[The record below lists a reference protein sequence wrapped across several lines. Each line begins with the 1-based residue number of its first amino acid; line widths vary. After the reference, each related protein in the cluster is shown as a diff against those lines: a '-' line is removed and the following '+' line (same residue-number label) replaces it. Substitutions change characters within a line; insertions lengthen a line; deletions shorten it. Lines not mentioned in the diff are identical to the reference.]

1 MQEKYGTS
9 PESESIDE
17 ILESIKGL
25 VYPSV
30 IDLNRPLREDLG
42 EDVMHVSPHNHKSGP
57 SLKETSF
64 SEDVSAVQALSS
76 FMHTV
81 REQKEE
87 MMVREQKEEE
97 KESCEIKRKSVP
109 IQETSLEHFL
119 TDIVHN
125 ALTPHIR
132 SILEREMQTFL
143 QNEGKHCMEALVE
156 KWFEVQGKDIVRLW
170 LEKHAPALVVR
181 CVEVYLQKLSQAA
194 H

>member
-42 EDVMHVSPHNHKSGP
+42 EDAMHVNPHNYKSAS
-57 SLKETSF
+57 SLKEPPF
-64 SEDVSAVQALSS
+64 SEDASAVQALSS

-81 REQKEE
+81 REKKEDMIVHE
-87 MMVREQKEEE
+87 KKEEE
-97 KESCEIKRKSVP
+97 KASCEMKRNSLPV
-109 IQETSLEHFL
+109 QETSLEHFL
-119 TDIVHN
+119 TDVVNN

-132 SILEREMQTFL
+132 SVLEREMQTFL
-143 QNEGKHCMEALVE
+143 QNEGKNCMEPLVE
-156 KWFEVQGKDIVRLW
+156 KWFEGQGKDIVRLW

-194 H
+194 Y

>member
-1 MQEKYGTS
+1 MQEKFGTS

-42 EDVMHVSPHNHKSGP
+42 DDIPQSNLHKGTSSVKEEAFPED
-57 SLKETSF
+57 T
-64 SEDVSAVQALSS
+64 SAVQAISS

-81 REQKEE
+81 REKKEDII
-87 MMVREQKEEE
+87 VRGKKEDAQDPIEV
-97 KESCEIKRKSVP
+97 KRSAVP
-109 IQETSLEHFL
+109 TQDVSLENFL
-119 TDIVHN
+119 TEVVHN

-132 SILEREMQTFL
+132 SVLEREMNTFL
-143 QNEGKHCMEALVE
+143 QHEGKHCMELLVE
-156 KWFEVQGKDIVRLW
+156 KWFEVHGKDIVRLW

>member
-1 MQEKYGTS
+1 MQEKFGAS

-30 IDLNRPLREDLG
+30 IDLNRPLREFDDEPLNV
-42 EDVMHVSPHNHKSGP
+42 DVHKSAAPVKEGP
-57 SLKETSF
+57 TC
-64 SEDVSAVQALSS
+64 EDLSAVHALSS
-76 FMHTV
+76 FMHSVRDKKEDVTV
-81 REQKEE
+81 RDKKEDD
-87 MMVREQKEEE
+87 QNTAE
-97 KESCEIKRKSVP
+97 KKRHSLP
-109 IQETSLEHFL
+109 LQETSVEHFL
-119 TDIVHN
+119 TDVVHN

-132 SILEREMQTFL
+132 SILECQMHTFL

-181 CVEVYLQKLSQAA
+181 CVEVYLQKLSQAV